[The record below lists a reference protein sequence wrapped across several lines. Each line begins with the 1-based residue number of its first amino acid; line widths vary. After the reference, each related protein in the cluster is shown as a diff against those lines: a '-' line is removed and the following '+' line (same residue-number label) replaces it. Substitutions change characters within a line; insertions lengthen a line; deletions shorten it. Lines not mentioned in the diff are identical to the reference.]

1 MEKTKRQRYHDETKI
16 SEKTRSPHLS
26 TCLFLPSNRPRMARH
41 FHATKTTKWGATPT
55 YFQNILYRLWGERRE
70 VIVKGMLKYVGII
83 RMFSEVHTWAN
94 EYVDLPSAPYN

>member
-55 YFQNILYRLWGERRE
+55 YFQNNFTDCGMGDRE
-70 VIVKGMLKYVGII
+70 KVMIKGI
-83 RMFSEVHTWAN
+83 
-94 EYVDLPSAPYN
+94 